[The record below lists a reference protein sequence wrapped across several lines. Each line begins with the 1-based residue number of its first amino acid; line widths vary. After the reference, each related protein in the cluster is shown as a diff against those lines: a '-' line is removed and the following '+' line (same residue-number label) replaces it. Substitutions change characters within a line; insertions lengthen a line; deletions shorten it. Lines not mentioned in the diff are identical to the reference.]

1 MHALAATGE
10 PESLWG
16 KITYKFGDLAR
27 SAAPTT
33 DKVEKMRKR
42 AATNQTSSAVAPRN
56 KRAAGESVL
65 SATIT
70 GSAGYQ
76 PKTKETQRAYDALL
90 DTLSRMVGD
99 VSHELLSGFAEEVL
113 FRLKNDAVQPKE
125 KRRSLEND
133 VFQHTLTDEQ
143 YQHLSS
149 QCNAITDF
157 TDDIET
163 QEAEKVD
170 DDFGVSLVFEDD
182 NAEGPAGGGGG
193 EGGDGDDDN
202 AISNFEVRDGSDD
215 EAEDDIAPTA
225 LGAPTTENADDDEM
239 QEETLAVEG
248 GGLSAE
254 LNDDGIGGRRGA
266 GGASGISGD
275 VVDPT
280 TIDAHWL
287 QRQVA
292 RTVTQDAIEA
302 KKLSEQVRST
312 FVCCLAG
319 CCVLVG
325 SVSIYVSRARR
336 RWHCACVRF
345 SLS

>member
-1 MHALAATGE
+1 M
-10 PESLWG
+10 WG

-42 AATNQTSSAVAPRN
+42 AATNNQTGSAVAPRN
-56 KRAAGESVL
+56 KRAVGESVL

-90 DTLSRMVGD
+90 DSLSRMVGD

-133 VFQHTLTDEQ
+133 VFQHALNDDQ

-149 QCNAITDF
+149 LCNAITDF
-157 TDDIET
+157 TDDLDAT
-163 QEAEKVD
+163 NDADKVD

-182 NAEGPAGGGGG
+182 NAEGPQRGGGRR
-193 EGGDGDDDN
+193 GDGDDVDGAGDDDN

-215 EAEDDIAPTA
+215 EGDEDELAPTA
-225 LGAPTTENADDDEM
+225 LGAPANAENADDDEM

-248 GGLSAE
+248 GGLTAE
-254 LNDDGIGGRRGA
+254 KNDDGIGGRRGDA
-266 GGASGISGD
+266 TGD

-292 RTVTQDAIEA
+292 RFVTQDAIEA
-302 KKLSEQVRST
+302 KKLSEQVK
-312 FVCCLAG
+312 
-319 CCVLVG
+319 
-325 SVSIYVSRARR
+325 
-336 RWHCACVRF
+336 F
-345 SLS
+345 SLLSFIIIF